1 MQDAGKTKDTS
12 INAALHCVC
21 PRANWHTD
29 FKRSLPT
36 KESRTKARRKKNEK
50 IRKRIRRL
58 AERQKT
64 GTTTERPAPP
74 AETPDKWGF
83 DPEEPDVVDAAQG
96 VPAWRRPREALPAWQ
111 THATTEAT
119 QIMKSGMHVSNGQS
133 VPAHDSGECALTT
146 EEREGMTTQVNA
158 FVKKG
163 HMQECN
169 RTDLDMVSPFFLQ
182 EKAHGKGWRLLLN
195 LEGANAFG
203 TPTRFDM
210 QGMRE
215 AMKLMKRGCYFCT
228 ADMADAFH
236 SIYTQRPATVRHI
249 VHGRARQEKTPQ
261 IHSRSTGGHRLT
273 SCLRHGGQQLHAA
286 GEKAGLGSHT
296 TCR

>member
-74 AETPDKWGF
+74 AEKPDKWGF

-163 HMQECN
+163 HAGVQQN
-169 RTDLDMVSPFFLQ
+169 RPG
-182 EKAHGKGWRLLLN
+182 HGEPVLPARKSTRQRMEIAAKLGR
-195 LEGANAFG
+195 GKCIRHAN
-203 TPTRFDM
+203 
-210 QGMRE
+210 
-215 AMKLMKRGCYFCT
+215 K
-228 ADMADAFH
+228 
-236 SIYTQRPATVRHI
+236 V
-249 VHGRARQEKTPQ
+249 
-261 IHSRSTGGHRLT
+261 
-273 SCLRHGGQQLHAA
+273 
-286 GEKAGLGSHT
+286 
-296 TCR
+296 